1 MKKSSFEHHQSQF
14 GVDERTIPTILDA
27 SIFHWRF
34 LKQLVLLLIFLAAI
48 VLAGCASKSSYYVSP
63 KSSEHVVEYVRA
75 LNNVFSKLY
84 RSTMEYSEIQE
95 QYPDFSENTL
105 TMTTSIQVSKDL
117 TDASSFLEPFIK
129 DKDQSIQVS
138 SNMLYLDIF
147 SMLKANNVVADLYRN
162 ISPDNIDTLQYSIAN
177 LVGAQKTL
185 KNDLLDNILM
195 VITKW
200 IIQIP
205 VEDSERVWPVKYAIS
220 KEQRQS
226 LLEDIDHIFGNNMKN
241 AEDNIYLMSEKII
254 QLSLVPDTYEE
265 QASLSLSSNPK
276 PALPAAE

>member
-1 MKKSSFEHHQSQF
+1 MKKS
-14 GVDERTIPTILDA
+14 
-27 SIFHWRF
+27 
-34 LKQLVLLLIFLAAI
+34 LLLIFLAAI